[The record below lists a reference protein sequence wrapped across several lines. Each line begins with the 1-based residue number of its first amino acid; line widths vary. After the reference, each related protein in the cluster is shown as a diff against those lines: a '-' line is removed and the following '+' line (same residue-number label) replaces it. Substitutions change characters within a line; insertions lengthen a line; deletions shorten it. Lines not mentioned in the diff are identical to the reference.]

1 MNFDAAVT
9 DDLRER
15 VAMAEAFLAAALSD
29 SRGEPTVIG
38 NLPPELMAMLIAV
51 RERHVAALNSRVAI
65 EMAMT
70 FTLEDL
76 QAARDEYVRRVAWN
90 TSTRNQR
97 MNALYHQRVEELTP
111 ELAASIERDTNAAV
125 TRFTRGE

>member
-15 VAMAEAFLAAALSD
+15 VAMAEAFLAAALQTD
-29 SRGEPTVIG
+29 SPGPKVIG
-38 NLPPELMAMLIAV
+38 NLPPALIEVLIEV
-51 RERHVAALNSRVAI
+51 REKHVAALNSRI
-65 EMAMT
+65 AMT

-76 QAARDEYVRRVAWN
+76 QAGRDEYVRRAVWN
-90 TSTRNQR
+90 TSSRNQR

-111 ELAASIERDTNAAV
+111 ELAAALERDTNAAV
-125 TRFTRGE
+125 TRFTRGG